1 MRFGVRLEV
10 GEKSP
15 ASYLRMTNWKNHLGI
30 GVILSLIFIVIMN
43 LKFGWY
49 DIKQLDIL
57 LPLIAIT
64 LISPLVLDL
73 DHEMGKLHQTFLL
86 IGTIL
91 SLVGLY
97 FLFFNSTIAYK
108 PILTAGV
115 LLFSLTFTMGYLS
128 SHRGFIHS
136 ISFCALYSLMIIALT
151 KTNIQ
156 LGILGFIG
164 SYSHLVA
171 DGIPGK
177 VI

>member
-1 MRFGVRLEV
+1 
-10 GEKSP
+10 
-15 ASYLRMTNWKNHLGI
+15 MTNWKNHLGI
-30 GVILSLIFIVIMN
+30 GVILSLIFIIVMN

-49 DIKQLDIL
+49 DIKQLDIIM
-57 LPLIAIT
+57 PLIAIT

-86 IGTIL
+86 IGTII
-91 SLVGLY
+91 SLTGLY
-97 FLFFNSTIAYK
+97 FLFFNSAIAST
-108 PILTAGV
+108 PIITAGV
-115 LLFSLTFTMGYLS
+115 LLFSLTFSLGYIS

-136 ISFCALYSLMIIALT
+136 ISFCVLYSLIIIMLT
-151 KTNIQ
+151 KLNIQ

-171 DGIPGK
+171 DGIPLK

>member
-1 MRFGVRLEV
+1 MGFGVRLEV

-15 ASYLRMTNWKNHLGI
+15 ALYLRMTNWKNHLGI

-86 IGTIL
+86 I
-91 SLVGLY
+91 VR
-97 FLFFNSTIAYK
+97 F
-108 PILTAGV
+108 
-115 LLFSLTFTMGYLS
+115 
-128 SHRGFIHS
+128 
-136 ISFCALYSLMIIALT
+136 
-151 KTNIQ
+151 
-156 LGILGFIG
+156 
-164 SYSHLVA
+164 
-171 DGIPGK
+171 
-177 VI
+177 